1 MAAGAARPRLSA
13 GSRPPGRRPDQWP
26 DARIRSELEARFGT
40 PVPTGEIVDRQSVPL
55 RSVVFDLMSHGRLH
69 LLGDAAHLVPPTS
82 AKGIHLTL
90 HETDVMSGSCS
101 TSMSRPKLGKAA
113 ITPGGLAAIYRRVS
127 HTRDEDQTG
136 VDRQE
141 RLCWDIAERLQLRVE
156 PTHVYMD
163 NNRSAWQ
170 RNRKRPGVGGNA
182 EGDGGRRDPAR
193 HRLPPRPPH
202 AARDGRAIV
211 EEEAEI
217 VREVCRR
224 YLDGDSPSRIAQDL
238 AARDIPTSKG
248 KTWNP
253 ESVRHLL
260 SSPVRCRGRPP
271 ADEEGQRIRHRPGG
285 DQAEPARLA
294 SQASFSTGVLPKTHG
309 GELSRLG
316 ALHLGTV
323 TT

>member
-1 MAAGAARPRLSA
+1 
-13 GSRPPGRRPDQWP
+13 
-26 DARIRSELEARFGT
+26 
-40 PVPTGEIVDRQSVPL
+40 
-55 RSVVFDLMSHGRLH
+55 
-69 LLGDAAHLVPPTS
+69 
-82 AKGIHLTL
+82 
-90 HETDVMSGSCS
+90 
-101 TSMSRPKLGKAA
+101 MSRPKLGKAA
-113 ITPGGLAAIYRRVS
+113 ITPGGPAAIYRRIS

-141 RLCWDIAERLQLRVE
+141 RLCRDIAERLQLRVE

-170 RNRKRPGVGGNA
+170 RNLKRPGVGGNA
-182 EGDGGRRDPAR
+182 EGEGGRRDPAR

-224 YLDGDSPSRIAQDL
+224 YLDGESPSRIAQDL
-238 AARDIPTSKG
+238 AARDILTSKG

-271 ADEEGQRIRHRPGG
+271 ADEEGRAEDSAPTGWRSSRIRSISKPSIFQHWSSPQNPWWRAQQVGSSPPRPSYNLIGPALTDLLSFDGVPAKLALRQKRG
-285 DQAEPARLA
+285 D
-294 SQASFSTGVLPKTHG
+294 
-309 GELSRLG
+309 
-316 ALHLGTV
+316 
-323 TT
+323 